1 MLKSKI
7 KRSKGRIDRGG
18 HMAPDQT
25 RDDSVPHSARGTQD
39 IAAGLFL
46 IVVALIAFWQ
56 AKGLPL
62 GSLRAMG
69 AGMLPTALA
78 VLLGVFGIAIALI
91 GALRPGVAFERWSF
105 RGLLF
110 VLGAIITFALTV
122 RLFGLVVAGP
132 LTMLI
137 AGAADPQT
145 NWKHTL
151 IFSIVLTAFCI
162 LLFKV
167 ALRLPIPVIT
177 FL

>member
-1 MLKSKI
+1 
-7 KRSKGRIDRGG
+7 
-18 HMAPDQT
+18 MAPDQT
-25 RDDSVPHSARGTQD
+25 GDQSVPHAARGTQD

-46 IVVALIAFWQ
+46 IAVALIAFWQ

-62 GSLRAMG
+62 GTLRSMG

-78 VLLGVFGIAIALI
+78 VLLGAFGIAIALI
-91 GALRPGVAFERWSF
+91 GALRPGVTFERWSF

-110 VLGAIITFALTV
+110 VLGSIITFALTV

-151 IFSIVLTAFCI
+151 IFSVVLTAFCI